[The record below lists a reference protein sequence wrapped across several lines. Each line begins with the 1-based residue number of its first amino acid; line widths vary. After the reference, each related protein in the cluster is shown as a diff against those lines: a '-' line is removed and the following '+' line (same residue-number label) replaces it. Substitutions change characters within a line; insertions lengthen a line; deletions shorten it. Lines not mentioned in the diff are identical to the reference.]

1 VFYTDNPKQN
11 LEGVVYFYHREEN
24 VMTFGEYFRE
34 LRLAE
39 NLSLREF
46 CRRGELDP
54 SNWSKI
60 ERDRLPVNLE
70 REKLETIARLVG
82 LKKGS
87 TDWLKF
93 FDLACISRRQIPSD
107 VYEDEE
113 VVSAL
118 PIFFRTVRGD
128 KPSRKEL
135 AKLFNLLK
143 NR

>member
-1 VFYTDNPKQN
+1 MK
-11 LEGVVYFYHREEN
+11 
-24 VMTFGEYFRE
+24 FGEYFRE
-34 LRLAE
+34 LRLSA

-46 CRRGELDP
+46 CRRAEVDP

-60 ERDRLPVNLE
+60 ERDRLPVNVE
-70 REKLETIARLVG
+70 RQKLEAVAGLVG

-93 FDLACISRRQIPSD
+93 FDMAYISRQQIPSD

-118 PIFFRTVRGD
+118 PIFFRIVRGG

-143 NR
+143 IR

>member
-1 VFYTDNPKQN
+1 
-11 LEGVVYFYHREEN
+11 VVYFYHREEN
-24 VMTFGEYFRE
+24 DMTFGEYFRK
-34 LRLAE
+34 LRLAA

-46 CRRGELDP
+46 CRRAEVDP

-60 ERDRLPVNLE
+60 ERDRLPVNVE
-70 REKLETIARLVG
+70 RQKMEAIAKLVG

-87 TDWLKF
+87 TEWLKL
-93 FDLACISRRQIPSD
+93 FDMAFISRQQIPSD

-113 VVSAL
+113 VISAL

-135 AKLFNLLK
+135 DQLFNLL
-143 NR
+143 RGR